1 MNGVKRLRTGLAGL
15 LLMGAAAHAAAELP
29 VPQDAKVVDQR
40 PAVEQERVYPLGA
53 LRKISG
59 QLRMDGK
66 VEGRG
71 QVSSVTYEL
80 PAERSAADAFT
91 KAREDLQADGGYP
104 LFWCEQRD
112 CGENS
117 LWSNEVFSSPRYLSG
132 SDQDQFFILLR
143 RTGADHDTLVSL
155 YAVTRGNKRAYL
167 HVEQFAANAPLGD
180 LLPTPA
186 TVLRE
191 LRSTGKL
198 DYPDLSAEPPKTWV
212 GLLAR
217 SLNLD
222 SSLRV
227 SLTGTQAQA
236 WLDQLTAAG
245 VRSARLEVGSQA
257 ADGLH
262 VELIR

>member
-1 MNGVKRLRTGLAGL
+1 MKAVHSVRAGLAAL
-15 LLMGAAAHAAAELP
+15 VLMTGAAHATAGLP
-29 VPQDAKVVDQR
+29 IPQDAKVVDER

-59 QLRMDGK
+59 QLRMEGK

-71 QVSSVTYEL
+71 TVNSITYQL
-80 PAERSAADAFT
+80 PPERSAAEAFAA
-91 KAREDLQADGGYP
+91 AREALQADGGYP
-104 LFWCEQRD
+104 LFWCEKRD
-112 CGENS
+112 CGESS
-117 LWSNEVFSSPRYLSG
+117 LWANQVFGNARLYG
-132 SDQDQFFILLR
+132 SDEDQAFILLR
-143 RTGADHDTLVSL
+143 RSGADHDTLVSL
-155 YAVTRGNKRAYL
+155 YAITRGNKRAYL

-191 LRSTGKL
+191 LRSNGQL
-198 DYPDLSAEPPKTWV
+198 DYPDLGAEPPKTWV
-212 GLLAR
+212 ELLAR

-227 SLTGTQAQA
+227 SLTGAQAQS
-236 WLDQLTAAG
+236 WLDQLTASG
-245 VRSARLEVGSQA
+245 VRSARLEVGSQP

>member
-1 MNGVKRLRTGLAGL
+1 MNAIHTLRAGLAGL
-15 LLMGAAAHAAAELP
+15 LLVTGAVQAGGELP
-29 VPQDAKVVDQR
+29 VPQDAKRVDER
-40 PAVEQERVYPLGA
+40 PVAEVERVYPLGG

-59 QLRMDGK
+59 QVRMEGK
-66 VEGRG
+66 IEARG
-71 QVSSVTYEL
+71 QLHSVTWEL
-80 PAERSAADAFT
+80 PAERSAAEAF
-91 KAREDLQADGGYP
+91 KAARETLQADGGYP
-104 LFWCEQRD
+104 LFWCEGRD

-117 LWSNEVFSSPRYLSG
+117 LWNDLFGNARLSG

-143 RTGADHDTLVSL
+143 RTGADADTLVAL
-155 YAVTRGNKRAYL
+155 YAITRGNKRTYL
-167 HVEQFAANAPLGD
+167 HTEQFEANAPLGE

-191 LRSTGKL
+191 LRSNARL
-198 DYPDLSAEPPKTWV
+198 DYPDLNAEPPQAWV
-212 GLLAR
+212 NLLAR

-222 SSLRV
+222 STLRV
-227 SLTGTQAQA
+227 VLTGAQAQA

-257 ADGLH
+257 ANGLH